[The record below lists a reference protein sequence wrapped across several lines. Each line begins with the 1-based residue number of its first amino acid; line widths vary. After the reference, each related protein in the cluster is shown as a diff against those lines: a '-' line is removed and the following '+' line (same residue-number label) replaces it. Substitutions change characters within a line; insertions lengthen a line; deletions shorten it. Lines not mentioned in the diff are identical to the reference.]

1 MSDFT
6 TRKPDNM
13 GKKCFDIML
22 FIVLAVSQVLKSGCA
37 YSFPPSNKV
46 GCSVI
51 SIFVTDFRNLTRE
64 CPRFMRQM
72 MVLSF

>member
-6 TRKPDNM
+6 TQNPDGM

-22 FIVLAVSQVLKSGCA
+22 SIVLAISQVLKNGCVQ
-37 YSFPPSNKV
+37 SFPPSNKV

-51 SIFVTDFRNLTRE
+51 SIFMTYFR
-64 CPRFMRQM
+64 
-72 MVLSF
+72 